1 MYKKIYNRSRNS
13 LILSSYQSLNSTLN
27 TATKKNK
34 NIKIVKNIYKC
45 SICSITYNQ
54 KCSLKKHISIH
65 TEPVKCPF
73 INCTKLFSPI
83 HKYQYKQHI
92 DSHNGGLN
100 IKCKF
105 CEHISKTL
113 TSNTMHMKTFHSQQ
127 YTYYMNEINKYNTDN
142 KSLNLKQII
151 NLTSKLINKYDD
163 TNYTNQ
169 STDTDT
175 DIYETYEPQEPYII
189 NNEEDYKNIEDYE
202 FITIEN
208 NKYNNKY
215 YKNNL
220 DLLASIAILQSC

>member
-1 MYKKIYNRSRNS
+1 MYKKIYNSSRNS
-13 LILSSYQSLNSTLN
+13 SIPIPFQSPIPNP
-27 TATKKNK
+27 KKNK
-34 NIKIVKNIYKC
+34 NIKLVKNIYKC

-65 TEPVKCPF
+65 TKPVKCPF
-73 INCTKLFSPI
+73 TNCNKLFSPI
-83 HKYQYKQHI
+83 HKYQYKQHM

-105 CEHISKTL
+105 CEHVSKTL
-113 TSNTMHMKTFHSQQ
+113 TSNTMHMKTIHSQQ
-127 YTYYMNEINKYNTDN
+127 YTHYMTEINKYNTDN

-169 STDTDT
+169 SI
-175 DIYETYEPQEPYII
+175 DIDMYETYEPQEPYII
-189 NNEEDYKNIEDYE
+189 NDEEDYESEEDYE
-202 FITIEN
+202 LITIEN

-220 DLLASIAILQSC
+220 DFLASIAILQSC

>member
-1 MYKKIYNRSRNS
+1 MYKKIYNRSKNRLIPSPCQRSDPAMNS
-13 LILSSYQSLNSTLN
+13 KIKQ
-27 TATKKNK
+27 NK
-34 NIKIVKNIYKC
+34 NIKLVKNIYKC

-73 INCTKLFSPI
+73 INCTKLFSPN

-113 TSNTMHMKTFHSQQ
+113 TSNTMHMKISHLQQ
-127 YTYYMNEINKYNTDN
+127 YTHYMNEVNKYNTDN

-169 STDTDT
+169 STDTDI

-189 NNEEDYKNIEDYE
+189 NDEEDYESEDDYE
-202 FITIEN
+202 LITIEN

-220 DLLASIAILQSC
+220 EFLASIAILQSC